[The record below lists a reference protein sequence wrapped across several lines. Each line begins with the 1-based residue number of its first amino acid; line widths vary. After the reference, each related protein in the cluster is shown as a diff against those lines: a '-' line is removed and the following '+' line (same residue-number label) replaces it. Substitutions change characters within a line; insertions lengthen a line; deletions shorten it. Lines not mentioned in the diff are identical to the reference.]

1 MPFEPLKP
9 PTIRPPS
16 IRPPSID
23 KNGNFD
29 PGGFDEGGFDAD
41 TQADLD
47 KFKAISRR
55 SQASPAPAPEAPAPA
70 KEVSSANSLE
80 DLGTD
85 AQLQKLSIG
94 DASQLRRLRR
104 TTVDY
109 SDVGNL
115 RRAFS
120 RNTTKPRF

>member
-55 SQASPAPAPEAPAPA
+55 SQATPAPAPAAPAAPA
-70 KEVSSANSLE
+70 EEISTANALE

-85 AQLQKLSIG
+85 A
-94 DASQLRRLRR
+94 QLRRLRR
-104 TTVDY
+104 TTVDT
-109 SDVGNL
+109 SVDANL
-115 RRAFS
+115 RRSLF
-120 RNTTKPRF
+120 RNTTRPNF

>member
-29 PGGFDEGGFDAD
+29 PGGLDEGGLDAD
-41 TQADLD
+41 SQADID
-47 KFKAISRR
+47 KFKALNRR
-55 SQASPAPAPEAPAPA
+55 FQSTPAPAQAAPAAPA
-70 KEVSSANSLE
+70 EEISTANALE
-80 DLGTD
+80 GLGTD
-85 AQLQKLSIG
+85 A
-94 DASQLRRLRR
+94 QLRRLRR
-104 TTVDY
+104 TSVDT
-109 SDVGNL
+109 SVDANL
-115 RRAFS
+115 RRLF